1 MKKVVFLAVVV
12 FLMGI
17 FFAGCNQEEMKKLQE
32 QVNTLTQERDGL
44 KAKEAEL
51 TKARDDLNNQLNTLK
66 AENDQL
72 KKDMEAC
79 PKKDEGKKEEA
90 KKDAKAPEKKE
101 AAKKEEKKEEKKPAA
116 PAEEKKPKFKA
127 APAKAK

>member
-1 MKKVVFLAVVV
+1 MKKVVFLAAVV

-17 FFAGCNQEEMKKLQE
+17 FFVGCNQEEIKKLNE
-32 QVNTLTQERDGL
+32 QVSALTQERDGL

-51 TKARDDLNNQLNTLK
+51 AKTRDDLQNQLNTLK

-72 KKDMEAC
+72 KKDLEGC
-79 PKKDEGKKEEA
+79 PKKEEA
-90 KKDAKAPEKKE
+90 KKEETKKGAPEKKE
-101 AAKKEEKKEEKKPAA
+101 PKKEEPKKAEPTA